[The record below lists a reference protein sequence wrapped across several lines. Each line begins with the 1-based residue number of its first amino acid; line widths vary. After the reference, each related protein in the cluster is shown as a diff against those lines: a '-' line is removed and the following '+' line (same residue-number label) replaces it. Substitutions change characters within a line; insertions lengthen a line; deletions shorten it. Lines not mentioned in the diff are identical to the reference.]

1 MDVVTHVELGV
12 VGAVIADV
20 TNYVHSH
27 SIVKVNIL
35 RRKQKNAT
43 LDE

>member
-1 MDVVTHVELGV
+1 MDVVTHVEQV
-12 VGAVIADV
+12 DVGAVIVDV

-35 RRKQKNAT
+35 HRKQKNAT